1 MRLIYCAPESQ
12 LNWLDMPHIPNFLTF
27 EMIVTSKNKLVL
39 HEYLCAVFWQYIVL
53 AKSVSSFAGGF
64 IAVWTSVCNQHGCFH
79 SAVRVHVVFSAIHY
93 RTLDTAG
100 LPLHVLVFHK
110 WRIF

>member
-79 SAVRVHVVFSAIHY
+79 SAVRACARCILCYTLPYTGYSRSAI
-93 RTLDTAG
+93 TCISI
-100 LPLHVLVFHK
+100 P
-110 WRIF
+110 